1 MIPRLPSDTKVTNV
15 FFWIVSN
22 KEYGEHIVCSARVVG
37 KIYRKQPRTLHKSPT
52 FLPSLEL
59 RYNYVVGEEELK
71 SLLATYTYDPTSAYK
86 FFYVTA
92 NAKAY
97 IRSVFHSVFPKK
109 IKDRLEFNPIEFVR
123 RYTWVL
129 QSHFFESVWL
139 PYNAEKPDSLIVL
152 KKWNRL
158 KPENMRYRRH
168 YKWKTSVQAELNYFG
183 SCYSPLTERS
193 LHVDSFFHF
202 LEHDEKF
209 NFFDSLRD
217 AVIAKNGSYYHKL
230 KRAKQRLKR

>member
-1 MIPRLPSDTKVTNV
+1 MIPRLLSDAKVTKV

-22 KEYGEHIVCSARVVG
+22 KEYGEHIVCSARVGG
-37 KIYRKQPRTLHKSPT
+37 KIRRKQPYDHTLHKSPT

-71 SLLATYTYDPTSAYK
+71 SLLATYTYDPTGTK
-86 FFYVTA
+86 KLFYVTA

-109 IKDRLEFNPIEFVR
+109 IKDRLEFNPIELVR

-139 PYNAEKPDSLIVL
+139 PYNGEKPDSLIVL
-152 KKWNRL
+152 KK
-158 KPENMRYRRH
+158 
-168 YKWKTSVQAELNYFG
+168 
-183 SCYSPLTERS
+183 
-193 LHVDSFFHF
+193 
-202 LEHDEKF
+202 
-209 NFFDSLRD
+209 
-217 AVIAKNGSYYHKL
+217 
-230 KRAKQRLKR
+230 